1 MAYRLEIRSLAR
13 MEIWEAFDWYE
24 LQRLGLGD
32 EFLDELEIFYTRLLR
47 NPTSYGY
54 YDKSVRQGKIERFP
68 YVVVFE
74 IFDGS
79 VVVYSVFMTRQN
91 PGKKRLGQR

>member
-1 MAYRLEIRSLAR
+1 MGFKLEIRPLATI
-13 MEIWEAFDWYE
+13 EILEAFDWYE
-24 LQRLGLGD
+24 LQREGLGV
-32 EFLDELEIFYTRLLR
+32 EFLNELETFYISLLR

-54 YDKSVRQGKIERFP
+54 YDKPVRQGKIDRFP

-74 IFDGS
+74 IFDEA

-91 PGKKRLGQR
+91 PSKKRLG